1 MSTENKY
8 YLAIQNLEKDEQLS
22 AVSDDLKKIRHLKS
36 FNIDHESKILSFSI
50 EKPENL
56 IPEIFRVIVKN
67 GALISTIIKSFPVLH
82 LNCASC
88 ASSSQSILEQTFGVV
103 KANVN
108 YAGNNA
114 YIEFVPTLVRDSE
127 LKQALQFAGYDLL
140 IDSEDNTEENLDE
153 IKKKMLKELKLK
165 FLWSSLLSIPI
176 IMLSMVFMDF
186 PYGNYIMWILSTPVV
201 FWFGRDFFINA
212 YRQMRIRKA
221 NMDTLVAMS
230 TGISYLYSVFNILFA
245 DFWHRI
251 GIHPHVYFE
260 AASVVI
266 VFIILGKYLEEKAK
280 SKTSDSL
287 KKLIGLRSDTAN
299 IVKSTGE
306 IVEISIRDIQLGNI
320 IQVKPGE
327 KIAVDGTVIFGYSS
341 VDESMISGEP
351 IPVEKKSGSVVF
363 SGTIN
368 QKGSFRFIAEK
379 VGQDTLLSR
388 IIQTVQHAQNSKAE
402 VQKTVDKIAGIFVPV
417 VIAIALLSFIVWNIS
432 GAENSFSHSIMAFVT
447 VLVIACPCALGLA
460 TPTAIMV
467 GMGKGAENG
476 ILIKDANSLQI
487 AHKIDSIILDKTGTL
502 TEGKPKVTDE
512 FWSLPN
518 DKMKKILGAI
528 VQKSEHPLS
537 ETISKYLGISS
548 EFELTEFENIP
559 GSGIIAK
566 SNGNT
571 FYVGNKRLLIDKDIK
586 VSSDIESLLN
596 RWQNDSKSYV
606 VFAHDLGVIAAF
618 AISDTIKSSSVNA
631 VKELKKS
638 GQQVVMLTG
647 DNYLAAKNIAQ
658 QLGIDD
664 FVAEAFPDMKSDFVK
679 KLRLNNKTVAMVGDG
694 INDSGALAEADLG
707 IAMGK
712 GSDIAMDVAGIV
724 IISSDLEK
732 IPEAIKLSKMTIN
745 TINQNLFWAF
755 IYNIIGIPVAAGIL
769 YPIFGFLLNPMFAGA
784 AMALSSVSVVT
795 NSLLLKNKKLNYT
808 HNN

>member
-50 EKPENL
+50 EKPGNL

-88 ASSSQSILEQTFGVV
+88 ALSSQSILEQTFGVV

-176 IMLSMVFMDF
+176 IMISMVFMDF

-221 NMDTLVAMS
+221 NMDTLVGMS

-287 KKLIGLRSDTAN
+287 KKLIGLQSDTAN
-299 IVKSTGE
+299 IVESTGE
-306 IVEISIRDIQLGNI
+306 IVEISIRDIQPGNI

-327 KIAVDGTVIFGYSS
+327 KIAVDGTIIFGYSS

-487 AHKIDSIILDKTGTL
+487 AHKIDTIMLDKTGTL

-512 FWSLPN
+512 FWSLPD

-559 GSGIIAK
+559 GSGIMAK

-586 VSSDIESLLN
+586 VSSDIESLIN

-679 KLRLNNKTVAMVGDG
+679 KLKLNNKTVAMVGDG

-769 YPIFGFLLNPMFAGA
+769 YPISGFLLNPMFAGA

-795 NSLLLKNKKLNYT
+795 NSLLLKSKKLNYT

>member
-88 ASSSQSILEQTFGVV
+88 ALSSQSILEQTFGVV

-114 YIEFVPTLVRDSE
+114 YIEFVPTLARESE

-140 IDSEDNTEENLDE
+140 IDAEDNTEENLDE

-186 PYGNYIMWILSTPVV
+186 TYGNYIMWILSTPVV

-221 NMDTLVAMS
+221 NMETLVAMS

-287 KKLIGLRSDTAN
+287 KKLIGLQSDTAN
-299 IVKSTGE
+299 ILESTGE
-306 IVEISIRDIQLGNI
+306 IVEISIRDIQPGNI

-341 VDESMISGEP
+341 VDESMLSGEP

-487 AHKIDSIILDKTGTL
+487 AHKIDTIILDKTGTL

-512 FWSLPN
+512 FWSLPD

-537 ETISKYLGISS
+537 ETISKYLGICSD
-548 EFELTEFENIP
+548 FELTEFENIP

-586 VSSDIESLLN
+586 VSSDIESLIN

-606 VFAHDLGVIAAF
+606 VFANDLGVIAAF

-679 KLRLNNKTVAMVGDG
+679 KLKLNNKTVAMVGDG

-769 YPIFGFLLNPMFAGA
+769 YPISGFLLNPMFAGA

-795 NSLLLKNKKLNYT
+795 NSLLLKSKKLY
-808 HNN
+808 

>member
-8 YLAIQNLEKDEQLS
+8 FLAIQNLEKDEQFS
-22 AVSDDLKKIRHLKS
+22 SISEDLKKIRHLKS
-36 FNIDHESKILSFSI
+36 FSIDHESKILSFSI
-50 EKPENL
+50 ENSENL
-56 IPEIFRVIVKN
+56 IPEIVRILLKN
-67 GALISTIIKSFPVLH
+67 GALISTVTKSFPVLH

-103 KANVN
+103 SANVN

-114 YIEFVPTLVRDSE
+114 YIEYVPTLVRDAE

-140 IDSEDNTEENLDE
+140 IDAQDSTEENLEE
-153 IKKKMLKELKLK
+153 IKKKGLLQLKSK
-165 FLWSSLLSIPI
+165 FLWSAFLSIPI
-176 IMLSMVFMDF
+176 VLLSMVFMDF
-186 PYGNYIMWILSTPVV
+186 PLGNYIMWILSTPVV
-201 FWFGRDFFINA
+201 FWFGRDFFANT
-212 YRQMRIRKA
+212 YRQLRIHKA

-230 TGISYLYSVFNILFA
+230 TGTSYFYSVFNILFSE
-245 DFWHRI
+245 FWHRN
-251 GIHPHVYFE
+251 GVHPHVYFE

-280 SKTSDSL
+280 SKTSDAL
-287 KKLIGLRSDTAN
+287 KKLIGLQSETAN
-299 IVKSTGE
+299 IVNSTGE
-306 IVEISIRDIQLGNI
+306 INEISIKDIQPGDI

-351 IPVEKKSGSVVF
+351 IPFEKKSGSGVF
-363 SGTIN
+363 AGTIN
-368 QKGSFRFIAEK
+368 QKGSFRYIAEK
-379 VGQDTLLSR
+379 VGHDTLLSR
-388 IIQTVQHAQNSKAE
+388 IIQTVRQAQNSKAE

-417 VIAIALLSFIVWNIS
+417 VIAIATLSLIIWNIS

-487 AHKIDSIILDKTGTL
+487 AHKINTIILDKTGTL

-512 FWSLPN
+512 FWAQSDEKL
-518 DKMKKILGAI
+518 KRILGTI
-528 VQKSEHPLS
+528 VKKSEHPLS
-537 ETISKYLGISS
+537 ETISKYLGITG
-548 EFELTEFENIP
+548 ELEPTDFENIP

-566 SNGNT
+566 TEDKT
-571 FYVGNKRLLIDKDIK
+571 FFVGNKKLLIDNDIK
-586 VSSDIESLLN
+586 LTEDIEKLLYE
-596 RWQNDSKSYV
+596 WQNDSKSYV
-606 VFAHDLGVIAAF
+606 LFANESGILAAF
-618 AISDTIKSSSVNA
+618 AISDTIKSTSANA
-631 VKELKKS
+631 IMEMKKS
-638 GQQVVMLTG
+638 GLQVVMLTG
-647 DNYLAAKNIAQ
+647 DNYHAAKNIAQ

-664 FVAEAFPDMKSDFVK
+664 FVAEAFPDMKSDYVK
-679 KLRLNNKTVAMVGDG
+679 RLRSKDKIVAMVGDG

-712 GSDIAMDVAGIV
+712 GSDIAMDVAGMV
-724 IISSDLEK
+724 IISSDLQK
-732 IPEAIKLSKMTIN
+732 IPAAIKLSKLTIN

-755 IYNIIGIPVAAGIL
+755 IYNVVGIPVAAGLL
-769 YPIFGFLLNPMFAGA
+769 YPFTGFLLNPMFAGA

-795 NSLLLKNKKLNYT
+795 NSLLLKNRKLNYNQ
-808 HNN
+808 NN

>member
-88 ASSSQSILEQTFGVV
+88 ALSSQSILEQTFGVV

-287 KKLIGLRSDTAN
+287 KKLIGLQSDTAN
-299 IVKSTGE
+299 IVESTGE
-306 IVEISIRDIQLGNI
+306 IVEISIRDIQPGNI

-341 VDESMISGEP
+341 VDESMLSGEP

-487 AHKIDSIILDKTGTL
+487 AHKIDTIILDKTGTL

-512 FWSLPN
+512 FWSLPD

-586 VSSDIESLLN
+586 VSSDIESLIN

-606 VFAHDLGVIAAF
+606 VFANDLGVIAAF

-679 KLRLNNKTVAMVGDG
+679 KLRLKNKTVAMVGDG

>member
-712 GSDIAMDVAGIV
+712 GSDIVMDVAGIV